1 MSKLRQSLVN
11 PLMRAKLKMH
21 RPFIRLLKRFSIG
34 AGFAAYFLMFGLSGN
49 QVDAKGV
56 KAIKSFKDWSVHVI
70 GKKNKRICYI
80 HGVPKILS
88 KIGKSKRRDAT
99 YIQVTHRIEN
109 KVRNEVS
116 ITAGYVYKKETE
128 AKVNISGKNFL
139 LFTDGGTAW
148 AKDARN
154 DSALVAAMRA
164 GAKMVITGISS
175 RGTVTKDHYSLA
187 GFTAAH
193 RGINKS
199 CGIKK

>member
-1 MSKLRQSLVN
+1 MSNLRQSLIN
-11 PLMRAKLKMH
+11 LLMRAKLKMH
-21 RPFIRLLKRFSIG
+21 RSFIRLLKSFFIG
-34 AGFAAYFLMFGLSGN
+34 SGFAAYFLVFGLSLN
-49 QVDAKGV
+49 QVHAKGV
-56 KAIKSFKDWSVHVI
+56 KAVNIFKGWSVHVI
-70 GKKNKRICYI
+70 GKKNKKICYI
-80 HGVPKILS
+80 HGVPKKLS

-99 YIQVTHRIEN
+99 YIQVTHRVEN

-116 ITAGYVYKKETE
+116 ITAGYVYKKESE
-128 AKVNISGKNFL
+128 AKVNISGQNFL
-139 LFTDGGTAW
+139 LFTNGGTAW
-148 AKDARN
+148 AKDARD

-164 GAKMVITGISS
+164 GTKMVVTGISS

>member
-1 MSKLRQSLVN
+1 
-11 PLMRAKLKMH
+11 MH
-21 RPFIRLLKRFSIG
+21 RPFIRPVKKFSIG
-34 AGFAAYFLMFGLSGN
+34 LGFAADLLVFGLSSN
-49 QVDAKGV
+49 QVEAKGV
-56 KAIKSFKDWSVHVI
+56 KAVKSFKAWSVHVI

-80 HGVPKILS
+80 HGVPKLLS

-99 YIQVTHRIEN
+99 YIQVTHRVKN

-116 ITAGYVYKKETE
+116 ITAGYVYKKESE
-128 AKVNISGKNFL
+128 VKVNISGNKFL

-148 AKDARN
+148 AKDARD
-154 DSALVAAMRA
+154 DSVLVVAMRA
-164 GAKMVITGISS
+164 GAKMVVTGISS

-193 RGINKS
+193 REINKS